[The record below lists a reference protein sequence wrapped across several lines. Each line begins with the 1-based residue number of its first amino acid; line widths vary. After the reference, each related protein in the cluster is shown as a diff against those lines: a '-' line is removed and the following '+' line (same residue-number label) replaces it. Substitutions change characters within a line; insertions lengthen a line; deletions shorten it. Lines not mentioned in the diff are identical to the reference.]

1 MKKVTSLKNKAG
13 MMIISRRN
21 KKGVKRKYR
30 IIANKKKGFDPRLV
44 RFKARQG

>member
-1 MKKVTSLKNKAG
+1 MKVITSLRNKDG
-13 MMIISRRN
+13 MTIITRRN

-30 IIANKKKGFDPRLV
+30 IIVNKKKGFDPRLI